1 MASYSMVNASIDDSE
16 AISSLLQ
23 AAKRGGL
30 APSQRIKLGY
40 VQGDMSLG
48 LVRRRFERGF
58 GALIAVDDSTGEI
71 VGVNFYSD
79 APSDTQVKH
88 PLAGV
93 ASSLQGFQED
103 GRIDEAGYP
112 IRFDN
117 TMMYGPMAVADH
129 ASGKDLARKL
139 IEGMVPI
146 AQQRADAR
154 IISFVD
160 NANSA
165 SIAVHRWVG
174 LSSLTEFEFE
184 GRPYTLFSRN
194 V

>member
-1 MASYSMVNASIDDSE
+1 M
-16 AISSLLQ
+16 
-23 AAKRGGL
+23 
-30 APSQRIKLGY
+30 
-40 VQGDMSLG
+40 
-48 LVRRRFERGF
+48 
-58 GALIAVDDSTGEI
+58 
-71 VGVNFYSD
+71 NFYSD

-117 TMMYGPMAVADH
+117 SMMYGPMAVADH

-146 AQQRADAR
+146 AQHPPVVQG
-154 IISFVD
+154 
-160 NANSA
+160 
-165 SIAVHRWVG
+165 IA
-174 LSSLTEFEFE
+174 
-184 GRPYTLFSRN
+184 
-194 V
+194 

>member
-1 MASYSMVNASIDDSE
+1 MPHLNVSSWATCKEVCPWGSYGDGLN
-16 AISSLLQ
+16 
-23 AAKRGGL
+23 GG
-30 APSQRIKLGY
+30 G
-40 VQGDMSLG
+40 G
-48 LVRRRFERGF
+48 

-88 PLAGV
+88 PLTGV

-117 TMMYGPMAVADH
+117 SMMYRPMAVADH

-154 IISFVD
+154 IISCVD
-160 NANSA
+160 NA
-165 SIAVHRWVG
+165 
-174 LSSLTEFEFE
+174 
-184 GRPYTLFSRN
+184 
-194 V
+194 